1 MHPLVLSTPYP
12 GAASLPRTAQ
22 APHTQSISNVSPPT
36 SAAGVVPTFNHSRH
50 PTSLSVNSPWPP
62 SGNGWVNGGVPA
74 THRTTSSM
82 GPVIPNFPL
91 PPGRRQKNRKRRS
104 STGESGSASSSSHS
118 SDRRRRS
125 RRNPMPAPP
134 RDIAKDRARE
144 LHEAEQ
150 AVNAAKKVR
159 EVAQAEAVATVEA
172 DAYRRAGIQVAP
184 IPNTSAVALSSQASL
199 LPGVQYSAPF
209 ASSSSH
215 LGHGQPTYDHSVER
229 HNSQPVFTYGN
240 IGKSKPSKGIS
251 ALFRRKSAPPKPIVK
266 DRFPQP
272 PNMPPSNMPPWN
284 GYSFVPPPVQDPSK
298 PLILMAGVPPP
309 DGYRAVAFGTVPQHG
324 PAPTPRNVP
333 DIPMPPETTDVPVD
347 EDPVIPNLKSGGN
360 ARHYTR
366 RPTLHESTSVGPII
380 TDPAQVAYIPA
391 GATPS
396 MVNLADPT
404 DAGGI
409 VGGQHFPWPGER
421 DWPEQRQRP
430 KKRSIMSH
438 IKDWTNGTEL
448 SSHPDAITTQA
459 VYSNIGAHPAAMD
472 LMKRKKSQS
481 KEKLDLLADDDETV
495 DHRQASYDQL
505 TRGRQ
510 ATLSFATTGGGGSG
524 SRSKLKPVYF
534 SENRGHDLYPF
545 CMRSEHPISWG
556 GATGATALH
565 WYESGRFESAG
576 YGLGTDGMENDARPS
591 EWIKNRGTTRGL
603 MRLLTN
609 ADKERSRKEVVELTR
624 AATEESRIVL
634 AAQDID
640 ALISLSNGFKSKGRE
655 RSDWDSV
662 WRPKVRSTQLLAQKI
677 LTGLL
682 CSFTRYCIS
691 NLHSTKIFARNCWKL
706 TRCPSFSGILI
717 SFWVMVWMDLEQ
729 TNSEKHWCMYAVSF
743 LSRCRQ
749 RLDL

>member
-1 MHPLVLSTPYP
+1 
-12 GAASLPRTAQ
+12 
-22 APHTQSISNVSPPT
+22 
-36 SAAGVVPTFNHSRH
+36 
-50 PTSLSVNSPWPP
+50 
-62 SGNGWVNGGVPA
+62 
-74 THRTTSSM
+74 
-82 GPVIPNFPL
+82 
-91 PPGRRQKNRKRRS
+91 
-104 STGESGSASSSSHS
+104 
-118 SDRRRRS
+118 
-125 RRNPMPAPP
+125 MPAPP

-159 EVAQAEAVATVEA
+159 EAAHAEAVATVEA
-172 DAYRRAGIQVAP
+172 DAFRRAGIQVAP
-184 IPNTSAVALSSQASL
+184 IPNTAAVALSSQASL

-215 LGHGQPTYDHSVER
+215 LGHGQPMYDPSVDR

-272 PNMPPSNMPPWN
+272 PNMPPTMPPHMPPSNIPPWN

-309 DGYRAVAFGTVPQHG
+309 DGYRPVAYGPVQQPQHG
-324 PAPTPRNVP
+324 PTPTPRNVP

-347 EDPVIPNLKSGGN
+347 LDPVIPNLKSGSN
-360 ARHYTR
+360 SKHYARK
-366 RPTLHESTSVGPII
+366 PTLHETTGIGPII
-380 TDPAQVAYIPA
+380 ADPAQVAYIPA
-391 GATPS
+391 GANPS

-404 DAGGI
+404 EAGAWRGDL
-409 VGGQHFPWPGER
+409 E
-421 DWPEQRQRP
+421 WPEQRQRP
-430 KKRSIMSH
+430 KKRSLLSH
-438 IKDWTNGTEL
+438 IKEWTNGTEL
-448 SSHPDAITTQA
+448 SSHPDPITTKA
-459 VYSNIGAHPAAMD
+459 VYSNMGAHPPAMD
-472 LMKRKKSQS
+472 LMKRKRNQS

-510 ATLSFATTGGGGSG
+510 PSISFATTGGGASG

-545 CMRSEHPISWG
+545 CMWSEHPISWG

-591 EWIKNRGTTRGL
+591 EWIKNRGTSRGL
-603 MRLLTN
+603 KRLLTN
-609 ADKERSRKEVVELTR
+609 ADKERTRKEVVELTR

-634 AAQDID
+634 VAQDID
-640 ALISLSNGFKSKGRE
+640 TLTSLSNGFKSKGRE
-655 RSDWDSV
+655 RPDWDSV
-662 WRPKVRSTQLLAQKI
+662 WRPKVRLTRLLAQ
-677 LTGLL
+677 
-682 CSFTRYCIS
+682 RY
-691 NLHSTKIFARNCWKL
+691 
-706 TRCPSFSGILI
+706 
-717 SFWVMVWMDLEQ
+717 
-729 TNSEKHWCMYAVSF
+729 
-743 LSRCRQ
+743 
-749 RLDL
+749 